1 MFVRLWEDV
10 SILFYLWSLALLVP
24 FCELINCHKMRE
36 VYVIDVVFSIMSS
49 TFKEGSNAGEMRNFL
64 TGREKRGASY
74 NPT

>member
-1 MFVRLWEDV
+1 
-10 SILFYLWSLALLVP
+10 
-24 FCELINCHKMRE
+24 MRE